1 MVLPAVETVASYP
14 TFARKIRHPCGMSA
28 RPLAE
33 TRRVARSP
41 RGAEPLTRGA
51 EPLTASAEKS
61 WGEETHDILLSLAE
75 IFHTGEEESLQEMK
89 PNSTQSPKSAP
100 AKLKG
105 LRRSRRSLDN
115 SEIESAGLETAR
127 VRGLLAT
134 VARLDA
140 EVEEVV
146 DMAVSYSWWWWSW
159 LT

>member
-14 TFARKIRHPCGMSA
+14 SFARKIRHPCGMFA

-33 TRRVARSP
+33 SRRVARSA
-41 RGAEPLTRGA
+41 RDAEPLTGDEERSWA
-51 EPLTASAEKS
+51 
-61 WGEETHDILLSLAE
+61 WGEETRDILLSLAK
-75 IFHTGEEESLQEMK
+75 IFHTGEEEALEEMK
-89 PNSTQSPKSAP
+89 PNSTQSAKSAP

-105 LRRSRRSLDN
+105 LQRSRRSLED
-115 SEIESAGLETAR
+115 SEIESAGLGTAR

-146 DMAVSYSWWWWSW
+146 DMAVSYSWRWW
-159 LT
+159 LAETKY